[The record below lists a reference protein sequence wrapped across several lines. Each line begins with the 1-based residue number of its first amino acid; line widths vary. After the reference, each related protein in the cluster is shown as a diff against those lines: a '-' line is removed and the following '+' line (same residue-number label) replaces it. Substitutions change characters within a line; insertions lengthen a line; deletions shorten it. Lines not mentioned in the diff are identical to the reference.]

1 MSRGRKLSPD
11 ESAIWKKVARTANP
25 LPGRLERL
33 MTSGANVAVPVERQ
47 PARDQKTEPP
57 PVTDAMRKALAAS
70 FRDRP
75 ATTEKKERSDASR
88 SPLHPIERP
97 VHRKIAR
104 GRLPID
110 ATIDLH
116 GLGQADAHLRL
127 RAFVARA
134 YAEGLRHV
142 LVITGK
148 GASFGSEGAL
158 KRAVPHW
165 LTQADFRPYVSGYEQ
180 AGRAHG
186 GEGALY
192 LRLKKRRP
200 GP

>member
-1 MSRGRKLSPD
+1 MSKGRKLTRG
-11 ESAIWKKVARTANP
+11 ENALWNKVAKTARP
-25 LPGRLERL
+25 MPGRMESLL
-33 MTSGANVAVPVERQ
+33 GSSADLAPKVPENSVQ
-47 PARDQKTEPP
+47 PPEPAKVTEG
-57 PVTDAMRKALAAS
+57 MRKALAAS
-70 FRDRP
+70 FRESPVEETRKAKQP
-75 ATTEKKERSDASR
+75 AAS
-88 SPLHPIERP
+88 LHPIERP

-116 GLGQADAHLRL
+116 GLDQSAAHMKLL
-127 RAFVARA
+127 GFLGRA
-134 YAEGLRHV
+134 YADGLRHV

-165 LTQADFRPYVSGYEQ
+165 LTQPDFRPYVSGYEQ
-180 AGRAHG
+180 AARGHG
-186 GEGALY
+186 GEGAIY

-200 GP
+200 AP